1 MQRPNTNQK
10 ISDKDMGCIIFFA
23 KCRGNHAPLPY
34 REKFRDD
41 IEISFTGSKVYDKAG
56 KKQDTANEYKLGPKK
71 ATKAK
76 IIACRQPW
84 GRFPKLDMHI
94 VKVIINKE
102 AATKMIGYGPS

>member
-1 MQRPNTNQK
+1 MIK
-10 ISDKDMGCIIFFA
+10 
-23 KCRGNHAPLPY
+23 L
-34 REKFRDD
+34 E
-41 IEISFTGSKVYDKAG
+41 

-94 VKVIINKE
+94 VKVIINRE